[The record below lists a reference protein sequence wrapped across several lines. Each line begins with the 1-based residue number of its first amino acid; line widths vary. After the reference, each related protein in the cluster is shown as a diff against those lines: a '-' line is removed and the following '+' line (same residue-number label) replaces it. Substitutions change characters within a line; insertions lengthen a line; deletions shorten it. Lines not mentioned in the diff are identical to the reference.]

1 MKVVRSVE
9 LVSGFLLT
17 TLLLLP
23 LMLPHVFLHL
33 AYGQVG
39 KNSTESWID
48 RENNIKILF
57 STTPAPPT
65 KGTPCVLR
73 FTIQNLETD
82 DPVRSLLARVA
93 IFGGSSNQETTFL
106 LTNISAPDGRF
117 SINVIFP
124 NIGSYQIITRL
135 MSQSHDVSSLASFTV
150 SVPAMQSSNV
160 FGGNYII
167 WISLLI
173 AIIVGVASFL
183 VLKNTIKAND
193 KSQLT

>member
-1 MKVVRSVE
+1 MKVVRSE
-9 LVSGFLLT
+9 SVSGFLLT
-17 TLLLLP
+17 TLLLIT
-23 LMLPHVFLHL
+23 MLAHVFLDT
-33 AYGQVG
+33 AYGQDG
-39 KNSTESWID
+39 TNSTESWID
-48 RENNIKILF
+48 REHNVKILF

-65 KGTPCVLR
+65 KGTPSVLA
-73 FTIQNLETD
+73 FTVKNLETG
-82 DPVRSLLARVA
+82 DPVTNLLARVA

-150 SVPAMQSSNV
+150 TVPAIQSSNV

-167 WISLLI
+167 SIGLLI
-173 AIIVGVASFL
+173 AIAVGVGFFL
-183 VLKNTIKAND
+183 VLKNTIKAD
-193 KSQLT
+193 KTQRT

>member
-1 MKVVRSVE
+1 MKVVRSE

-17 TLLLLP
+17 TLFLIT
-23 LMLPHVFLHL
+23 MLPHVFLHIV
-33 AYGQVG
+33 YGQDG
-39 KNSTESWID
+39 TISTQSWIN

-65 KGTPCVLR
+65 KGTPSVLR
-73 FTIQNLETD
+73 FTVQNLETG
-82 DPVRSLLARVA
+82 DPVTNLLARVA
-93 IFGGSSNQETTFL
+93 IFGGPSNEETTFL

-150 SVPAMQSSNV
+150 TVPAMQSSNV

-167 WISLLI
+167 WISILI
-173 AIIVGVASFL
+173 AIAVGVASFL
-183 VLKNTIKAND
+183 VLKNTIKAD
-193 KSQLT
+193 KSQRM

>member
-1 MKVVRSVE
+1 MKVLRSIE

-17 TLLLLP
+17 TLLLT
-23 LMLPHVFLHL
+23 MLSFVFLHV
-33 AYGQVG
+33 AYGQDG
-39 KNSTESWID
+39 TNSTESWKN

-65 KGTPCVLR
+65 KGTPSVLK
-73 FTIQNLETD
+73 FTVQNLETG
-82 DPVRSLLARVA
+82 DPVTNLLARVA
-93 IFGGSSNQETTFL
+93 IFGGPSNEETTFL

-135 MSQSHDVSSLASFTV
+135 MSQSHDISSLASFTV
-150 SVPAMQSSNV
+150 TVPAMQSSNV

-173 AIIVGVASFL
+173 AIAVGVASFL
-183 VLKNTIKAND
+183 VLKNTIKAD
-193 KSQLT
+193 KSQRT